1 MPSPVLERDYSRK
14 HGENLDIAL
23 DVAAEEPAAGASV
36 TLSFH
41 LSPEAGLE
49 PYLGAPGHLFVASDD
64 LIDVIHAHPMAAQPG
79 PTVIFHVIFPRA
91 GTYRVWVQFQREGV
105 VNTAHFDVRVRSP
118 GG

>member
-1 MPSPVLERDYSRK
+1 
-14 HGENLDIAL
+14 
-23 DVAAEEPAAGASV
+23 
-36 TLSFH
+36 
-41 LSPEAGLE
+41 
-49 PYLGAPGHLFVASDD
+49 
-64 LIDVIHAHPMAAQPG
+64 MAAQPG